1 MENVVPLV
9 LSLYRM
15 LQSKK
20 SGLIRYVVPYFSKLM
35 KEYKD
40 EVTEVLGAD
49 NRIVAEEI
57 EFALKKEAQKQAERE
72 RKETLKHAREKAKQN
87 RMSVST
93 SRRVSAVGAGKTP
106 IPTTATRSRRKTFGG
121 NAGKCHITP
130 FSKSVISSAKRPSLH
145 ANSAPRLKMTPSVLN
160 SMSASASKPQIRKTV
175 RLSGS
180 ATPGGLKTNG
190 SARKWSIKPTK
201 VATAI
206 QSEDGEN
213 KDLNSKQDLTGTLLG
228 M

>member
-1 MENVVPLV
+1 
-9 LSLYRM
+9 
-15 LQSKK
+15 
-20 SGLIRYVVPYFSKLM
+20 
-35 KEYKD
+35 
-40 EVTEVLGAD
+40 
-49 NRIVAEEI
+49 
-57 EFALKKEAQKQAERE
+57 
-72 RKETLKHAREKAKQN
+72 
-87 RMSVST
+87 
-93 SRRVSAVGAGKTP
+93 
-106 IPTTATRSRRKTFGG
+106 
-121 NAGKCHITP
+121 
-130 FSKSVISSAKRPSLH
+130 
-145 ANSAPRLKMTPSVLN
+145 
-160 SMSASASKPQIRKTV
+160 MSASASKPQIRKTV